1 MLPMDVKPDHFR
13 TYTPRANKPVID
25 HLDALK
31 RLPISFLPNL
41 LREII
46 ARDWN
51 FPAEREQLE
60 DEILTIASLSA
71 EQNND
76 WFEKFARISVSES
89 LLRLNWV
96 SAPGEFVEQLS
107 SYLWTAHQL
116 DAFREAAVI
125 YSDRLHAAIPPEI
138 PIIPRLGIALIG
150 QGLERNDYLL
160 FRKLRPHGLYF
171 THLKPHDGL
180 QELLHALAK
189 RASKYPA
196 SYGHWYIDGGQLHP
210 HDEALT
216 CISYGSLSPARAVLL
231 RKMQAD
237 IQREGMGSEA
247 LRTIL
252 ARLKPEDLSLREGD
266 ALLNRFCV
274 SLLTEGSGT
283 QIFGTTFVQWAA
295 RETLRRA
302 QPLSL
307 LVRFAPRQRLKPM
320 NKLLSNAHDDSESD
334 PLGSLIDTDMGA
346 YYNWLGQQRLA
357 DAQQSSFLVW
367 FENHS
372 EALAISPTLPRG
384 TQSSR
389 ATSVSQLL
397 QWIS

>member
-1 MLPMDVKPDHFR
+1 MLPMDLKPDHFG

-76 WFEKFARISVSES
+76 WFEKCARISVSES

-96 SAPGEFVEQLS
+96 SAPGEFVEQSS
-107 SYLWTAHQL
+107 SYLWTTHQL

-180 QELLHALAK
+180 QDLLHALAK

-266 ALLNRFCV
+266 ALLNRFCA

-283 QIFGTTFVQWAA
+283 QIVGTTVVQWAA

-357 DAQQSSFLVW
+357 DAQQSSFLVG

-372 EALAISPTLPRG
+372 EASAMSPTLPRG

>member
-1 MLPMDVKPDHFR
+1 MDLKPDHFR
-13 TYTPRANKPVID
+13 TYTPRANKPVVD

-46 ARDWN
+46 AHDWN

-89 LLRLNWV
+89 LLHLNWV

>member
-1 MLPMDVKPDHFR
+1 MLPMDLKPDHFR
-13 TYTPRANKPVID
+13 TYTPRANKPVVD

-46 ARDWN
+46 AHDWN

>member
-1 MLPMDVKPDHFR
+1 MDVKPDHFR

-89 LLRLNWV
+89 LLRLNGV

-372 EALAISPTLPRG
+372 DASAISPTLPRG

>member
-1 MLPMDVKPDHFR
+1 MDLKPDHFR
-13 TYTPRANKPVID
+13 TYTPRANKPVVD

-46 ARDWN
+46 AHDWN

-125 YSDRLHAAIPPEI
+125 YSDRLHAAIPPAI